1 MSTIIMSA
9 CWPLQG
15 MSAAQKAV
23 LISLADQA
31 SDDGVCWPGIGTIA
45 RRTCLSER
53 AVQEALSWLQKVGLV
68 YREYR
73 TNSSTSYTITPGRF
87 DPSKAPA
94 ARSRLKAGGAYG
106 APPAD
111 SAPPAHGAPGGEPG
125 APLPPQ
131 EAHPRGAPSAPK
143 SSLNR
148 NRNHQRTAICAGG
161 GREDLPDLH
170 ELPKPAAGGS
180 HELAGTVCQLLK
192 RMGMGLVNPS
202 NSKLNALLNAGV
214 TVGQIEEAARKA
226 LDKGKTFTYA
236 LAIVEREER
245 DARNLG
251 QALAQQRVA
260 QQAGAETFAQRAA
273 RLRVEEVSPAVARK
287 VPGVLNAF
295 ERAQAF
301 MNGADV
307 IDVTPSQPRIGG

>member
-1 MSTIIMSA
+1 MSV

-15 MSAAQKAV
+15 MSSAQKAV

-73 TNSSTSYTITPGRF
+73 LNSSTSYTITPGRF

-94 ARSRLKAGGAYG
+94 ARSRLKAGGADG

-111 SAPPAHGAPGGEPG
+111 SAPPAPGAPGGEPG
-125 APLPPQ
+125 APVPPQ

-148 NRNHQRTAICAGG
+148 NRNHQRTAICASGE
-161 GREDLPDLH
+161 REALPEPH
-170 ELPKPAAGGS
+170 QLPQPVAGGS
-180 HELAGTVCQLLK
+180 HVLAGMVCQLLK
-192 RMGMGLVNPS
+192 RMGMGLVNPG
-202 NSKLNALLNAGV
+202 NAKLNALLNAGV
-214 TVGQIEEAARKA
+214 SVGQIEDAAHKA

-245 DARNLG
+245 DARDLG
-251 QALAQQRVA
+251 KQLELQRVD
-260 QQAGAETFAQRAA
+260 QQTGTETFAQRAA
-273 RLRVEEVSPAVARK
+273 RLRMEEIAPMAARK
-287 VPGVLNAF
+287 VPGAVSAF

-301 MNGADV
+301 MNGGDV
-307 IDVTPSQPRIGG
+307 TDVTPVQQRIGG

>member
-1 MSTIIMSA
+1 MSA

-161 GREDLPDLH
+161 GREDLPDPH

-192 RMGMGLVNPS
+192 RMGMGLVNPG
-202 NSKLNALLNAGV
+202 NAKLNALLNAGV

-273 RLRVEEVSPAVARK
+273 RQRVEEVSPAVARK
-287 VPGVLNAF
+287 VPGVLSAF

>member
-1 MSTIIMSA
+1 MSA

-15 MSAAQKAV
+15 MSSAQKAV

-53 AVQEALSWLQKVGLV
+53 AVQEALAWLQKVGLV

-94 ARSRLKAGGAYG
+94 ARSRQKAGGAYG

-111 SAPPAHGAPGGEPG
+111 SAPPAYGAPGGAAG

-161 GREDLPDLH
+161 EHEALPEPH
-170 ELPKPAAGGS
+170 ELPKPSGGGS

-192 RMGMGLVNPS
+192 RMGIGLVNPG
-202 NSKLNALLNAGV
+202 NSKLNALLSAGV

-245 DARNLG
+245 EARSLG

-260 QQAGAETFAQRAA
+260 QQAGTETFAQRAA

-287 VPGVLNAF
+287 VPGALSAF

-307 IDVTPSQPRIGG
+307 IDVTPVQPRIGG

>member
-15 MSAAQKAV
+15 MSSAQKAV

-148 NRNHQRTAICAGG
+148 NRNHQRTAICAGE
-161 GREDLPDLH
+161 GREDLPEPH
-170 ELPKPAAGGS
+170 ELTKTGAGGS

-192 RMGMGLVNPS
+192 RMGIGLVNPG
-202 NSKLNALLNAGV
+202 NAKLNALLNAGV

-245 DARNLG
+245 DARILG

-287 VPGVLNAF
+287 VPGVLSAF

>member
-1 MSTIIMSA
+1 M
-9 CWPLQG
+9 
-15 MSAAQKAV
+15 
-23 LISLADQA
+23 
-31 SDDGVCWPGIGTIA
+31 
-45 RRTCLSER
+45 
-53 AVQEALSWLQKVGLV
+53 
-68 YREYR
+68 
-73 TNSSTSYTITPGRF
+73 
-87 DPSKAPA
+87 
-94 ARSRLKAGGAYG
+94 
-106 APPAD
+106 
-111 SAPPAHGAPGGEPG
+111 
-125 APLPPQ
+125 
-131 EAHPRGAPSAPK
+131 
-143 SSLNR
+143 
-148 NRNHQRTAICAGG
+148 
-161 GREDLPDLH
+161 
-170 ELPKPAAGGS
+170 
-180 HELAGTVCQLLK
+180 CQLLK

-287 VPGVLNAF
+287 VPGVLSAF